1 MKKVLTMLL
10 ATTITFSSGITAFAA
25 DTSLDSTAQ
34 YVASEKSDK
43 NTLYYYR
50 EQSEQYSSSY
60 VSYLKK
66 QAKSI
71 TNGITDDYSKAK
83 AISTYVSENLW
94 YDGDLYRDGKSIGKK
109 NYFNPDD
116 SGDRGSAGIEIIA
129 GDKTLCEGYAAFT
142 VGLLRAAGIPA
153 KEIWGHR
160 GSASHAWVEA
170 YVGGK
175 WVFAD
180 PTYDNRNNVY
190 KGEWSKQNASA
201 NQCFDMPYET
211 WSLAYRIDNDST
223 GLVNSENSIF
233 DGKILFYSTYQG
245 IIQGLVKEV
254 DTNLSAGD
262 RLDSTYG
269 FKAKDLYKDAACTIQ
284 WDLDNDVVAEAGCV
298 IYVKDY
304 KPYNCTINFDSKG
317 GTAVDSV
324 SFPTAAKD
332 EFVSLPESE
341 IPTNPTRDGYDFIGW
356 YPSHYGNYATS
367 GVDLKTEKVFD
378 GEKFNAIWK
387 DKATGAITTAPPTG
401 TTTTTTATNTATTPT
416 KTTAATP
423 QMTGWHHFDA
433 EGNIPAGWR
442 YYDAKGVMQTG
453 WLNYNG
459 NWYHLGGG
467 LMYTGW
473 VRDRGIW
480 YYLNA
485 DGAMAH
491 DTITPDGYRVGSNGA
506 WIN

>member
-71 TNGITDDYSKAK
+71 TNGISDDYSKVK

-94 YDGDLYRDGKSIGKK
+94 YDGDLFRDGKSIGSV

-116 SGDRGSAGIEIIA
+116 TGYRGADGIEIIA

-142 VGLLRAAGIPA
+142 VALLRATGIPA
-153 KEIWGHR
+153 KEIWGYR
-160 GSASHAWVEA
+160 GSGSHAWVEA

-175 WVFAD
+175 WLFTD
-180 PTYDNRNNVY
+180 STYNSRNNVY
-190 KGEWSKQNASA
+190 KGEWSKQKASD
-201 NQCFDMPYET
+201 NQYFDLPYET
-211 WSLAYRIDNDST
+211 WSLAYRIDTDST
-223 GLVNSENSIF
+223 ALETGEKYVFN
-233 DGKILFYSTYQG
+233 GKILFYSSDHHF
-245 IIQGLVKEV
+245 IKEV
-254 DTNLSAGD
+254 DTDLSAGD
-262 RLDSTYG
+262 KLDSSYG
-269 FKAKDLYKDAACTIQ
+269 FDARDLYKDFECTEH
-284 WDLDNDVVAEAGCV
+284 WDLDKDVVKEADTFIV
-298 IYVKDY
+298 VKDY

-356 YPSHYGNYATS
+356 YPAHYGNYATS

-401 TTTTTTATNTATTPT
+401 TTTTDTATT
-416 KTTAATP
+416 TTTGKI
-423 QMTGWHHFDA
+423 TGWHKA
-433 EGNIPAGWR
+433 NGNWR
-442 YYDAKGVMQTG
+442 YYDSNGNVQRGWLNDNGTWYYLEGNDGRMKTG
-453 WLNYNG
+453 WLY
-459 NWYHLGGG
+459 
-467 LMYTGW
+467 
-473 VRDRGIW
+473 DRGHW
-480 YYLNA
+480 YYLT
-485 DGAMAH
+485 DSGAMAH
-491 DTITPDGYRVGSNGA
+491 DTTVGRYTLGSNGA
-506 WIN
+506 NIN

>member
-1 MKKVLTMLL
+1 MMKKVLTMLL
-10 ATTITFSSGITAFAA
+10 ATTIIFSSGITAFAA

-71 TNGITDDYSKAK
+71 TDGISDDYGKAK
-83 AISTYVSENLW
+83 AISSWVSENLW
-94 YDGDLYRDGKSIGKK
+94 YDGDLFRDGKSVGKK
-109 NYFNPDD
+109 NYFNPNDA
-116 SGDRGSAGIEIIA
+116 GDRGSAGIEIIA
-129 GDKTLCEGYAAFT
+129 GDKGLCEDYAAFT

-160 GSASHAWVEA
+160 GSGSHAWVEA

-175 WVFAD
+175 WIFID
-180 PTYDNRNNVY
+180 STYDSRNNVY
-190 KGEWSKQNASA
+190 KGEWSEQKASV
-201 NQCFDMPYET
+201 NQCFDLPYET
-211 WSLAYRIDNDST
+211 WSLAYSIDTDST
-223 GLVNSENSIF
+223 GLVNSEKSIF
-233 DGKILFYSTYQG
+233 DGKLLFYSTYQG
-245 IIQGLVKEV
+245 RTQGLVKEV

-262 RLDSTYG
+262 KLDSTYG

-341 IPTNPTRDGYDFIGW
+341 IPANPTRDGYDFIGW
-356 YPSHYGNYATS
+356 YPAHYGNYATS

-378 GEKFNAIWK
+378 GEKFSAIWR

-401 TTTTTTATNTATTPT
+401 TTTATTGTTTTTG
-416 KTTAATP
+416 KI
-423 QMTGWHHFDA
+423 TGWHKAYGYWYHYDTN
-433 EGNIPAGWR
+433 GNMQGGWIN
-442 YYDAKGVMQTG
+442 D
-453 WLNYNG
+453 NG
-459 NWYHLGGG
+459 NWYYLEGNGR
-467 LMYTGW
+467 MKTGW
-473 VRDRGIW
+473 LYDRGHW
-480 YYLNA
+480 YYLN
-485 DGAMAH
+485 DNGAMAH
-491 DTITPDGYRVGSNGA
+491 DTTVGSYIMGSNGA
-506 WIN
+506 SIN